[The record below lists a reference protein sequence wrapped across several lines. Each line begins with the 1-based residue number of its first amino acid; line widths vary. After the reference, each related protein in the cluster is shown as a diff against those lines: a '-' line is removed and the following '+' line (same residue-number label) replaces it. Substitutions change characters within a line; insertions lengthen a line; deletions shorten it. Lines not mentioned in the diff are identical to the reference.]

1 MTNICKVYGMN
12 WKIFQNFFSGGQK
25 PKKSIFW
32 DLKSGKQ
39 FFKNLINSFHA
50 KQYKTTSLKISSHKL
65 VSILRNS
72 WQGACEPSETHFEK
86 IKEKDKNWYY
96 FKLESSFKNLS
107 SLKTH
112 RTIKVPQTKV
122 KYFTKLDKISRN

>member
-12 WKIFQNFFSGGQK
+12 WKFFQNFFSGGQK

-39 FFKNLINSFHA
+39 FFRNLINSFHA
-50 KQYKTTSLKISSHKL
+50 KQHKTTFLKISSHKL
-65 VSILRNS
+65 ASILRYR
-72 WQGACEPSETHFEK
+72 WQGACEPPEMRFEK

-96 FKLESSFKNLS
+96 FELESSYEKIS

-112 RTIKVPQTKV
+112 QTIKVPQTKV
-122 KYFTKLDKISRN
+122 KYFTKIDKISRN